1 MSNNIFNIENFEN
14 INKDTK
20 ILQDI
25 SKNPLPTPNTD
36 IINYN
41 NRNNIDLLINDIKNK
56 QDQVNKL
63 SLKINNDT
71 INTVTNINNNR
82 NFSGRN
88 IFFTSAPKKNI
99 YNNLTPIAIVNKDQ
113 ILEYN
118 ITNKLNTDSPLNAQ
132 KNEWGFQTSMY
143 ELAQLVER
151 DNTNVLVSVP
161 YKITSR
167 APVLSNMVNAAAT
180 RISTN
185 KVPNLNHTFNYSIQA
200 IKPNI
205 PNRINDFNLSYV
217 NPLPMGLL
225 TCNFLSIGY
234 NGHVYVGV
242 DVQKINKSSKTN
254 FLDDLINNHVG
265 SLNAS
270 VNYGCMLNSKLC
282 GNQINSSSFNWQEFF
297 DDKMA
302 MNYGTL
308 SAIDE
313 ATKNWFSEIINK
325 EEEQVWLDKAVEAEN
340 NPNNITNEIV
350 WFSMLTDRFNQTI
363 VGPPINKKL
372 GIKQTYLN
380 GGLHPYKFLGCYK
393 DYPPPNRL
401 LPTYVGIKSADDCIK
416 YATENDYTL
425 AGLQDG
431 APGGVGRGNW
441 TNGQCWVSKS
451 SFNELP
457 KCDPAHKKEEG
468 WWLWRHS
475 VEVPESGA
483 CLQQSN
489 DCQGNPKI
497 GNSWTNAIYK
507 INNAPQVKPTTLYI
521 QGYGITKFIPG
532 SLILKYPNSEGEM
545 QYEVIWKPNI
555 NIKQQFLFP
564 YSPENDKPGVTEI
577 TNSKDNLQY
586 IWSNDTKSKVL
597 YSSDYYF
604 KLEINAQLNKKGV
617 KQNTFMNTGNMFNKL
632 NRTKPNILNI
642 IDPNNTGIKVNL
654 NTDISKYDIQS
665 KDENINALFQVI
677 RKIDPISVL
686 PMNMGDYRVVFNL
699 SGIKNDLLGDMGFI
713 NYNDKPNS
721 VNNNYK
727 ISMYNSDYK
736 PFTNTTSKFIDV
748 EGTINKNLLPGKT
761 FSPFY
766 NEIDNNISVTKVN
779 SESECKR
786 ICFNNLEECQAW
798 EVDNKD
804 CWTYNSKTNDVKKL
818 LEAQM
823 PVTLFNPKAY
833 NKRFNLRVPNIENN
847 KTCPDT
853 IKDPIINGELPT
865 TSNNIKNSYISW
877 NNFKDNI
884 FWNFDKPMDK
894 NSYCNVQK
902 IINNDEIK
910 LKNLEDQL
918 LVLLNKFDSLMQSL
932 EKKEQDL
939 YKNLLNQQLQT
950 NNINKQFN
958 TIKKG
963 IDKESNGNNTQ
974 RTLEQSVDDS
984 VFNLINSNY
993 NFIVWVVLAISI
1005 ILAAIYFSRN
1015 KSR

>member
-1 MSNNIFNIENFEN
+1 
-14 INKDTK
+14 
-20 ILQDI
+20 
-25 SKNPLPTPNTD
+25 
-36 IINYN
+36 
-41 NRNNIDLLINDIKNK
+41 
-56 QDQVNKL
+56 
-63 SLKINNDT
+63 
-71 INTVTNINNNR
+71 
-82 NFSGRN
+82 
-88 IFFTSAPKKNI
+88 
-99 YNNLTPIAIVNKDQ
+99 
-113 ILEYN
+113 
-118 ITNKLNTDSPLNAQ
+118 
-132 KNEWGFQTSMY
+132 
-143 ELAQLVER
+143 
-151 DNTNVLVSVP
+151 
-161 YKITSR
+161 
-167 APVLSNMVNAAAT
+167 
-180 RISTN
+180 
-185 KVPNLNHTFNYSIQA
+185 
-200 IKPNI
+200 
-205 PNRINDFNLSYV
+205 
-217 NPLPMGLL
+217 
-225 TCNFLSIGY
+225 
-234 NGHVYVGV
+234 
-242 DVQKINKSSKTN
+242 
-254 FLDDLINNHVG
+254 
-265 SLNAS
+265 
-270 VNYGCMLNSKLC
+270 
-282 GNQINSSSFNWQEFF
+282 
-297 DDKMA
+297 
-302 MNYGTL
+302 
-308 SAIDE
+308 
-313 ATKNWFSEIINK
+313 
-325 EEEQVWLDKAVEAEN
+325 
-340 NPNNITNEIV
+340 
-350 WFSMLTDRFNQTI
+350 
-363 VGPPINKKL
+363 
-372 GIKQTYLN
+372 
-380 GGLHPYKFLGCYK
+380 
-393 DYPPPNRL
+393 
-401 LPTYVGIKSADDCIK
+401 
-416 YATENDYTL
+416 
-425 AGLQDG
+425 
-431 APGGVGRGNW
+431 
-441 TNGQCWVSKS
+441 
-451 SFNELP
+451 
-457 KCDPAHKKEEG
+457 
-468 WWLWRHS
+468 
-475 VEVPESGA
+475 
-483 CLQQSN
+483 
-489 DCQGNPKI
+489 
-497 GNSWTNAIYK
+497 
-507 INNAPQVKPTTLYI
+507 
-521 QGYGITKFIPG
+521 
-532 SLILKYPNSEGEM
+532 
-545 QYEVIWKPNI
+545 
-555 NIKQQFLFP
+555 
-564 YSPENDKPGVTEI
+564 
-577 TNSKDNLQY
+577 
-586 IWSNDTKSKVL
+586 
-597 YSSDYYF
+597 
-604 KLEINAQLNKKGV
+604 
-617 KQNTFMNTGNMFNKL
+617 MNTGNMFNKL

-677 RKIDPISVL
+677 TKIDPISVL

-833 NKRFNLRVPNIENN
+833 NKTFNLRVPNIENN

-984 VFNLINSNY
+984 VFNLINS
-993 NFIVWVVLAISI
+993 I
-1005 ILAAIYFSRN
+1005 IIYSMGV
-1015 KSR
+1015 